1 MIKNFLL
8 VALGGGIGSMARYLC
23 QKWFGESYPY
33 PFPWGTFFVNLLGC
47 FLIGVIYAASEKT
60 TFLVPQ
66 IRLLLITGFCGGF
79 TTFSTFAFENMNL
92 LRSGDIAYF
101 FIYIIT
107 SVVLGTAGV
116 FAGIG
121 IMKFL

>member
-1 MIKNFLL
+1 MIKNLLL
-8 VALGGGIGSMARYLC
+8 VAFGGGAGSIARYLC
-23 QKWFGESYPY
+23 QKWLGESYPH
-33 PFPWGTFFVNLLGC
+33 PFPWGTFVVNLVGC

-60 TFLVPQ
+60 IYVSPQ

-92 LRSGDIAYF
+92 LRSGDTVYFAIYTIA
-101 FIYIIT
+101 
-107 SVVLGTAGV
+107 SVLLGIGGV

-121 IMKFL
+121 IIKLL